1 MDVPHRQVDVADAVI
16 GRAGDAF
23 VAALEVGNAKAA
35 SASYTVE
42 ARLLAPSAEVFRGR
56 DAIER
61 FWRAG
66 VDAGISGVRL
76 ETIELVR
83 LSCLAYE
90 IGQYTLGLRP
100 ADGIPMVES
109 GKYVRI
115 HEQQADGSW
124 LWAVEMFNPEAA
136 SAHGRATTTQ
146 GGIR

>member
-1 MDVPHRQVDVADAVI
+1 MDVPHRQVYVADGVI

-35 SASYTVE
+35 SASYTVD

-56 DAIER
+56 EAIER

-66 VDAGISGVRL
+66 VDTGISDVRL

-83 LSCLAYE
+83 LSGLAYE
-90 IGQYTLGLRP
+90 IGQYTLGLKP
-100 ADGIPMVES
+100 ADGIPIVES

-124 LWAVEMFNPEAA
+124 LWALEMFNPEAA